1 MLKLHQKSI
10 CIIYHRVSPFEKL
23 IECWIQTMEKNNS
36 LSCFSF
42 NDVKCIHKKTAEKL
56 KKKSVTLVHKG
67 SKSTNE

>member
-1 MLKLHQKSI
+1 
-10 CIIYHRVSPFEKL
+10 
-23 IECWIQTMEKNNS
+23 MEKNNS